1 MTNFREDQIWRWKL
15 NNFCEDR
22 IRRRK
27 LSFLS
32 TYGHPCP
39 HCFWSKSLLTARCP
53 AAPHRRPPTT
63 HHHPPSLPPG
73 LPHRR
78 PATPESSWST
88 AARRPPPGP
97 YSIEAAAS
105 STASLAQ
112 PERTPPW
119 QPIASDRSER
129 RPPRQRLPHDTLV
142 PDLHCW
148 PHFFFAHGL
157 KH

>member
-1 MTNFREDQIWRWKL
+1 M
-15 NNFCEDR
+15 R
-22 IRRRK
+22 IEYADESYHFYPPMATRV
-27 LSFLS
+27 
-32 TYGHPCP
+32 
-39 HCFWSKSLLTARCP
+39 LTAFGQNRSLP
-53 AAPHRRPPTT
+53 RAARSVLTGAHPPLTT
-63 HHHPPSLPPG
+63 THPPSLPPG